1 MRRFWA
7 IVRTAAVETMSQPLS
22 AILFPVA
29 ALAVHLLPA
38 LQYHRFGAPGRLAR
52 ETGLSAL
59 FVFGLLFAVP
69 AAVRAIGRELETGT
83 AAAALALGV
92 SRPLYFCARL
102 TGVLT
107 VFALF
112 FASVVAASA
121 VSSFSCVK
129 AASIFSES
137 GVVRVWGPAFAAGVC
152 GALAPFAVAAF
163 LNRFFGRRFC
173 LWTCLLTLAFQLP
186 GLAFSGAPGPLP
198 HLLALLPAYGMLAVA
213 CVAYVAM
220 AGALATRLNS
230 GGVTAC
236 LAAAVLAGFLFPLKP
251 LVPDMRL
258 FWLGE
263 GDPFLP
269 LPLVAGVLL
278 AVLWML
284 LGCVSLE
291 GKELS

>member
-1 MRRFWA
+1 MRRFGA

-22 AILFPVA
+22 AILFSVA

-92 SRPLYFCARL
+92 SRSLYFCARL
-102 TGVLT
+102 FGVLA
-107 VFALF
+107 VFAVF
-112 FASVVAASA
+112 FVAIFAASA
-121 VSSFSCVK
+121 VSAFSCVK
-129 AASIFSES
+129 AASVLTDG
-137 GVVRVWGPAFAAGVC
+137 GVARVWGPTFAVGVC
-152 GALAPFAVAAF
+152 GALAPFAVAAC

-173 LWTCLLTLAFQLP
+173 LWTCLLVLAFQLP
-186 GLAFSGAPGPLP
+186 GLLFLETSAS
-198 HLLALLPAYGMLAVA
+198 LLALLPAYGLLAIAGIV
-213 CVAYVAM
+213 YVAM
-220 AGALATRLNS
+220 AGTLATRLNS
-230 GGVTAC
+230 SGVTAC
-236 LAAAVLAGFLFPLKP
+236 MAVAVLAGFLLPLKP

-263 GDPFLP
+263 GDPFAP
-269 LPLVAGVLL
+269 LPFVAGIVL
-278 AVLWML
+278 AALWTV
-284 LGCVSLE
+284 LGCLSLE
-291 GKELS
+291 GKELP